1 MKIIKVDDTIEGFK
15 QLIDSRMNGEYA
27 VWEFGE
33 FITTT
38 DDVPDNCDSLEFSEI
53 VRQMK
58 VKALER
64 SEKLGLDKG
73 ISENN
78 KTI

>member
-1 MKIIKVDDTIEGFK
+1 MKIIKVEDTIEGFK

-38 DDVPDNCDSLEFSEI
+38 DDVPDNYDSLEFSEV

>member
-1 MKIIKVDDTIEGFK
+1 MKIIKTEDAIDGFN

-27 VWEFGE
+27 VWEFGG

-38 DDVPDNCDSLEFSEI
+38 DDVPEDYSSLEFSEI

-58 VKALER
+58 VKAFER
-64 SEKLGLDKG
+64 NEKLGLDKE

-78 KTI
+78 KVI